1 MNKAE
6 LIETLK
12 KKGFSD
18 KILTAF
24 SKVNRENFVPENMVV
39 HAQDDIALPIEDG
52 VTLSQPSTIAL
63 MLSLLSPEQGQ
74 KILEVGSGS
83 GYVLA
88 LLSEIIKDGKIY
100 GLEIN
105 QRLAIKSKKVLIN
118 RSMIDILNRDG
129 SAGLQEF
136 APFDR
141 ILVSFSCPDKYIPS
155 RLIDQLA
162 PNGVLI
168 VPINQSIFKF
178 TKTKGVVS
186 QEEFPGYAFVPVRK
200 MES

>member
-1 MNKAE
+1 MNKDE

-18 KILTAF
+18 KILSAF
-24 SKVNRENFVPENMVV
+24 SKVNRENFVPENMLV

-105 QRLAIKSKKVLIN
+105 SRLAIKSKKVLIN
-118 RSMIDILNRDG
+118 RSIIEIINRDG
-129 SAGLQEF
+129 SVGLLEF

-155 RLIDQLA
+155 RLIDQLS
-162 PNGVLI
+162 PNGTLI

-178 TKTKGVVS
+178 TKTNGVVS

-200 MES
+200 LE

>member
-200 MES
+200 MAS

>member
-1 MNKAE
+1 MNKDE
-6 LIETLK
+6 LIETLR
-12 KKGFSD
+12 KKGFSE
-18 KILTAF
+18 KILSAF

-63 MLSLLSPEQGQ
+63 MISLLSPEQGQ

-105 QRLAIKSKKVLIN
+105 SRLAIKSKKVLLN
-118 RSMIDILNRDG
+118 RSIIEILNRDG
-129 SAGLQEF
+129 AAGLQEF

-162 PNGVLI
+162 PNGTLL

-178 TKTKGVVS
+178 TKTNGIVS

-200 MES
+200 LE